1 MSKRYAYLFWNLL
14 FSSAANSDH
23 PHYDS
28 LLLSANIYL
37 SLELLSKHTNCKFI
51 SRGVTELPTLLIRG
65 TIAQLCA
72 GERVAI
78 DCAPPG
84 WWWLNL
90 MMLPACARNSQL
102 TLVRLLLK
110 STTDNNTTL
119 SMPVPKRRKSTGSAP
134 SLKGASTAFW
144 KLLDI
149 DFVFQKSKTILLYGF
164 TPAVIFAGLQM
175 EPRPSFFDLFNIW
188 E

>member
-1 MSKRYAYLFWNLL
+1 VEHSR
-14 FSSAANSDH
+14 SSVWVSEWPLIA
-23 PHYDS
+23 
-28 LLLSANIYL
+28 L
-37 SLELLSKHTNCKFI
+37 
-51 SRGVTELPTLLIRG
+51 VMTESHD
-65 TIAQLCA
+65 A
-72 GERVAI
+72 
-78 DCAPPG
+78 
-84 WWWLNL
+84 
-90 MMLPACARNSQL
+90 ACARNSQL

-110 STTDNNTTL
+110 STTDKNITL
-119 SMPVPKRRKSTGSAP
+119 SMPVPKRRKSTGSAL
-134 SLKGASTAFW
+134 SLRAASTAFW